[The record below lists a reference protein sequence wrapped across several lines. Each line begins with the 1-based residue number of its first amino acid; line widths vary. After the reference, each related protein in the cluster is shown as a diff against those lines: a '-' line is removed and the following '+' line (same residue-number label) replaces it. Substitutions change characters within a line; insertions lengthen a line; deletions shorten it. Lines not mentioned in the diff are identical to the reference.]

1 MREISVVHTEF
12 SCEQRVTPTRVKVS
26 FDIENVA
33 EWERLKKTRKW
44 KAVEKI
50 IFDKVYAETNNQIK
64 TIQYANGLCQ
74 DTEAIVYIL
83 LSFRDWCRLEK
94 SHAWRAWEKFL
105 EGSKMQRSQKHRQ
118 EWKD

>member
-50 IFDKVYAETNNQIK
+50 IFDKVYAETNNQIQ
-64 TIQYANGLCQ
+64 TMQYAIGLCQ

-83 LSFRDWCRLEK
+83 LAFRDWCRLER

-105 EGSKMQRSQKHRQ
+105 EGSKMQRSQKHRHG
-118 EWKD
+118 WKD

>member
-44 KAVEKI
+44 KAVEDVYKRQDLNTVLKLEACRAPGI
-50 IFDKVYAETNNQIK
+50 LKDKCGGI
-64 TIQYANGLCQ
+64 
-74 DTEAIVYIL
+74 
-83 LSFRDWCRLEK
+83 
-94 SHAWRAWEKFL
+94 
-105 EGSKMQRSQKHRQ
+105 
-118 EWKD
+118 